1 METKTFVLRPGVVHN
16 VSETAGHSG
25 VPYVLQIISGR
36 RVRYGIH
43 AVTPTTLTRG
53 PWLSGV
59 GAKSSPMYPN
69 PIVLNR
75 IPVPTACY
83 VWSASENTE
92 IAIIPVI
99 GT

>member
-25 VPYVLQIISGR
+25 VPFALQIVSGS
-36 RVRYGIH
+36 RVRYGIL
-43 AVTPTTLTRG
+43 AVAPTTLTRG
-53 PWLSGV
+53 PWLSG
-59 GAKSSPMYPN
+59 KSSPMYPA

-83 VWSASENTE
+83 AWSASEPTE
-92 IAIIPVI
+92 IAIIPVV

>member
-1 METKTFVLRPGVVHN
+1 METKTFILRPGVITD
-16 VSETAGHSG
+16 VSAIAGHSG
-25 VPYVLQIISGR
+25 VPYSLQIISGS

-59 GAKSSPMYPN
+59 GAKSSPMYPE
-69 PIVLNR
+69 PILSNRVLT
-75 IPVPTACY
+75 PTSCY
-83 VWSASENTE
+83 VWAASENTE
-92 IAIIPVI
+92 IAIIPVT